1 MRNTAFVFSGQ
12 GSQYPGMGRAFLRYP
27 FAAQYF
33 AEAGEILGKDL
44 LGLCCDGTEEEL
56 RETDVSQPAILVVSY
71 LRYLVFCETNAHD
84 PVFYAGHSLGEYTAL
99 LAAGVLDF
107 HEAVRLIGI
116 RAACM
121 KRAAA
126 THKGTMAAVVC
137 EEDTRQILSVLRK
150 LRKHGTA
157 PALGCINSARQLV
170 LSGTPEEIGAASD
183 ALRNIRGI
191 RIVPLQVQGAFHS
204 PLMADAA
211 ETFSEALAKAAFHP
225 IGKHCAILSNVTGV
239 PYPDTNA
246 LRRELL
252 LQLTH
257 PVQWQNTV
265 QYMAAHGADTFVE
278 FGARPT
284 LTQLIQKEVP
294 SHAFAYSE
302 ND

>member
-12 GSQYPGMGRAFLRYP
+12 GSQYPGMGRELLRYP
-27 FAAQYF
+27 FAAQCF
-33 AEAGEILGKDL
+33 AQAGEILGKDL
-44 LGLCCDGTEEEL
+44 LGLCCDGTEAQL

-71 LRYLVFCETNAHD
+71 LHYLAFCEKNVHD

-107 HEAVRLIGI
+107 QEAVRLIGI

-121 KRAAA
+121 KQAAA
-126 THKGTMAAVVC
+126 AHAGTMAAVVC
-137 EEDTRQILSVLRK
+137 EDDTRQVLSVLRK
-150 LRKHGTA
+150 LRRNGTA
-157 PALGCINSARQLV
+157 PALGCINGARQLV
-170 LSGTPEEIGAASD
+170 LSGTPEEIAAVSD
-183 ALRNIRGI
+183 ALQGLHGI

-211 ETFSEALAKAAFHP
+211 AAFSDALAKAAFRP
-225 IGKHCAILSNVTGV
+225 IGKHCAILSNVTGA
-239 PYPDTNA
+239 PYPDTDA

-257 PVQWQNTV
+257 PVQWQNAV
-265 QYMAAHGADTFVE
+265 RYMAAHGAETFVE

-284 LTQLIQKEVP
+284 LTQLIRKEVP
-294 SHAFAYSE
+294 GHAYAYSE
-302 ND
+302 TD